1 MNMDSKVK
9 EMQKVRRGLKD
20 QDMLKDLDMNLDDA
34 FFDRLHDK
42 VMAQIE
48 ETEMAP
54 APTPMIS
61 YLTRRRVYQYWKDWS
76 YPAGGLAAVF
86 VLAFALV
93 PQMQKINESMTR
105 AGLVTDGTERI
116 IQQALG
122 APEEISQTFIS
133 TQSEA
138 DFFIDVARESFEN
151 LPSNKIEKLILGE
164 STR

>member
-1 MNMDSKVK
+1 MNMDPKVK

-20 QDMLKDLDMNLDDA
+20 QDLMKDFDLKFDDA

-42 VMAQIE
+42 VMAKIE
-48 ETEMAP
+48 ETEIAP
-54 APTPMIS
+54 APKPMIS
-61 YLTRRRVYQYWKDWS
+61 YLTRHRVYQYWKDWS
-76 YPAGGLAAVF
+76 YPMGGIAAVF
-86 VLAFALV
+86 VLTFALL

-164 STR
+164 SRR